1 MKKKSHAPIPDERL
15 ELLFRHAG
23 LSEKQAKLY
32 RMLVIDGQ
40 ERVSTLSRKTG
51 IKRGN
56 TYALLR
62 DLRARGLITEF
73 EKDRIV
79 YFRPEPPERLTA
91 LIEARKKDAEIA
103 DELATDLIPGLNR
116 QYTLAVGKPT
126 IRYFEGQ
133 EGIHDVFTDIYAPKK
148 EPVWGCVDLEVAGEA
163 FPEHITKTLMPLRIK
178 HNVFAYSLVADS
190 PASRSIQSVDS
201 KQLRETVLVDKKNH
215 PLPGEIDVYE
225 DKIAM
230 LSFEKGKFIGIL
242 IQNQVFATTL
252 KSVFELA
259 FAARKQK
266 NQTTSGPQISAAPQ
280 LSEIPG

>member
-1 MKKKSHAPIPDERL
+1 MDERL

-32 RMLVIDGQ
+32 RMLLTDGQ

-73 EKDRIV
+73 EKDNIV
-79 YFRPEPPERLTA
+79 YFHPEPPERLTA
-91 LIEARKKDAEIA
+91 LIEARKKDAAIA
-103 DELATDLIPGLNR
+103 DELAADLLPRLNR

-126 IRYFEGQ
+126 IRYFEGE
-133 EGIHDVFTDIYAPKK
+133 EGIHDVFMDIYSPKK
-148 EPVWGCVDLEVAGEA
+148 EPVWGCVDLEVAGKA
-163 FPEHITKTLMPLRIK
+163 FPEHITKTLIPLRVK
-178 HNVFAYSLVADS
+178 HNVFANSLVADS
-190 PASRSIQSVDS
+190 PAGRAIQSEDA
-201 KQLRETVLVDKKNH
+201 KQLRKTVLVDKKTH
-215 PLPGEIDVYE
+215 PLPAEIDVYE

-242 IQNQVFATTL
+242 IQNQAFATTL
-252 KSVFELA
+252 KSVFGLA
-259 FAARKQK
+259 FAARHQK
-266 NQTTSGPQISAAPQ
+266 NQTSSGLQKALAPPPSETSV
-280 LSEIPG
+280 